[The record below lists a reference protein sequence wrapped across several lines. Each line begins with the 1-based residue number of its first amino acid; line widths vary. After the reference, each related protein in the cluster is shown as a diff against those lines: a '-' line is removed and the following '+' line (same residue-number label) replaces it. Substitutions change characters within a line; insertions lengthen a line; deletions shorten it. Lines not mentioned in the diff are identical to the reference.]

1 MAGPHTLAETERTVA
16 ERLAGLPI
24 DHQSMAVTSNLFRAA
39 NAVRN
44 YMEREVL
51 TPSDLTWT
59 AFVVM
64 WVTWI
69 WGPAETRMIA
79 SEAGISKA
87 TLSGVL
93 NTLQG
98 RKLITR
104 TKDQRDGRM
113 VIVGLTPA
121 GQRMIKRTFPK
132 INDAEREACRLMS
145 AAEQERAA
153 GLFRLLV
160 EAVEKS
166 EES

>member
-1 MAGPHTLAETERTVA
+1 
-16 ERLAGLPI
+16 
-24 DHQSMAVTSNLFRAA
+24 
-39 NAVRN
+39 
-44 YMEREVL
+44 
-51 TPSDLTWT
+51 
-59 AFVVM
+59 
-64 WVTWI
+64 
-69 WGPAETRMIA
+69 MIA